1 MPDFDELNT
10 IEEALVDA
18 LRQLDGLSW
27 DWVAPPDLP
36 RGEGDVM
43 VEEWVRD
50 ALVRLNPEI
59 RANAE
64 FADDVIYRLRGAILA
79 AGHDGLVKSNEA
91 FSTWL
96 QNDHSMPFG
105 ENAQHV
111 PVRLIDYDDPANN
124 SFVVTR
130 QYTYKPAP
138 HTERRMDIVLIVN
151 GIPLVVG
158 EVKSPVRPSVTWAD
172 GAKDFLTDYW
182 KSVAGLF
189 VPNVLCFATEGR
201 KFRYAAVGSDYRFW
215 HPWRDTEDESEE
227 TPGLENVVA
236 TAQRMLRP
244 ELILRLLKAFTIYP
258 TLESGEKTKVIAR
271 YPQYEAA
278 NQIVDRVVRGLKKK
292 GLIWHFQGS
301 GKSFLMVFA
310 AQLLQARAELRNPTV
325 IIVVDRV
332 DLDTQIGGTFDAA
345 DVTNVIKART
355 RKELE
360 TFLRQDTR
368 QTLITT
374 VHKFGEAEGVLNQ
387 RENIILL
394 VDEAHRTQEGDL
406 GRKMREALPNAFMF
420 GLTGTP
426 ISRKDRN
433 TFVAFGDPDDPGG
446 YLNRYSYKQAIRD
459 GATLEV
465 RFEPRLIELR
475 VDRDAIDEGFDALAD
490 EYRLSESERADLS
503 RRAGKLAVLLKDPG
517 RLAVVADDI
526 VSHFTDRVQP
536 EGLKGMVVMIDRE
549 AVVSMKQ
556 LLDQSMGP
564 EASEVVMITTPQD
577 LEKWA
582 ARGIEVDPEQWQRW
596 NTLDS
601 DRTALEA
608 LLDRYRDPS
617 DPLQLLIVTNKLLT
631 GFDAPICQVMY
642 LDKPLRDHTLLQAI
656 CRTNRPYEGK
666 KSGLVVDYLGVFD
679 EIAKALDYDAEQ
691 IEGVIK
697 NFDELKAQFPGVM
710 EKALSY
716 FDVDR
721 SISGYEGLLA
731 AQDCIPTRELRDS
744 FAKDYSVVSQLW
756 EAIAPDPMLTP
767 FEDDYRWLSQV
778 YESIRPVS
786 GIGTLIWE
794 TLGPKTLDLV
804 HDHVTVDAIREDL
817 DTLVLDADI
826 ILELDTDEER
836 RRKGREIE
844 LTIRGRLQTHSHDPR
859 FEELGLRLE
868 RIRDEYEQG
877 VLTSLEWLKGL
888 LEIARDVVKAEQE
901 NEVQI
906 VSNGKQA
913 LTQIFEESKLDT
925 TPAMIEKIVD
935 DIDSIVKVTRFDG
948 WQGTRSG
955 DREIQRAIRQV
966 LLKYQLHR
974 DQDLFDRVYEY
985 VRQHY

>member
-1 MPDFDELNT
+1 M
-10 IEEALVDA
+10 
-18 LRQLDGLSW
+18 
-27 DWVAPPDLP
+27 
-36 RGEGDVM
+36 
-43 VEEWVRD
+43 
-50 ALVRLNPEI
+50 
-59 RANAE
+59 
-64 FADDVIYRLRGAILA
+64 
-79 AGHDGLVKSNEA
+79 
-91 FSTWL
+91 
-96 QNDHSMPFG
+96 
-105 ENAQHV
+105 
-111 PVRLIDYDDPANN
+111 
-124 SFVVTR
+124 
-130 QYTYKPAP
+130 
-138 HTERRMDIVLIVN
+138 
-151 GIPLVVG
+151 
-158 EVKSPVRPSVTWAD
+158 
-172 GAKDFLTDYW
+172 
-182 KSVAGLF
+182 
-189 VPNVLCFATEGR
+189 
-201 KFRYAAVGSDYRFW
+201 
-215 HPWRDTEDESEE
+215 
-227 TPGLENVVA
+227 
-236 TAQRMLRP
+236 
-244 ELILRLLKAFTIYP
+244 
-258 TLESGEKTKVIAR
+258 
-271 YPQYEAA
+271 
-278 NQIVDRVVRGLKKK
+278 
-292 GLIWHFQGS
+292 
-301 GKSFLMVFA
+301 
-310 AQLLQARAELRNPTV
+310 
-325 IIVVDRV
+325 

-345 DVTNVIKART
+345 DVANVVKART
-355 RKELE
+355 RSELE
-360 TFLRQDTR
+360 TLLRQDTR

-374 VHKFGEAEGVLNQ
+374 VHKFGEAGGVLNE
-387 RENIILL
+387 RNNIVLL

-433 TFVAFGDPDDPGG
+433 TFVAFGDRNDPGG
-446 YLNRYSYKQAIRD
+446 YLNRYSYRQAIRD

-503 RRAGKLAVLLKDPG
+503 RRAGKLSVLLKDPD

-549 AVVSMKQ
+549 AVVRMKQ
-556 LLDQSMGP
+556 MLDQRMDEG
-564 EASEVVMITTPQD
+564 ASEVVMITTPQD
-577 LEKWA
+577 TDKWA
-582 ARGIEVDPEQWQRW
+582 ARGIEVEQEQWLRW
-596 NTLDS
+596 KTLDS

-608 LLDRYRDPS
+608 LLERYRDPS

-631 GFDAPICQVMY
+631 GFDAPICHVMY

-666 KSGLVVDYLGVFD
+666 KSGLIVDYLGVFD
-679 EIAKALDYDAEQ
+679 EIAKALDYDEEQ
-691 IEGVIK
+691 IEGIIK
-697 NFDELKAQFPGVM
+697 NFEELRELFPAAI
-710 EKALSY
+710 EKALGY
-716 FDVDR
+716 FTVDR

-744 FAKDYSVVSQLW
+744 FARDYSVVSQLW
-756 EAIAPDPMLTP
+756 EAIAPDPMLSP
-767 FEDDYRWLSQV
+767 FEEDYRWLSQV

-794 TLGPKTLDLV
+794 TLGPKTLELV
-804 HDHVTVDAIREDL
+804 HEHVTVDAIREDL

-826 ILELDTDEER
+826 ILDLDSDEDQK
-836 RRKGREIE
+836 RKGQEIE
-844 LTIRGRLQTHSHDPR
+844 LTIRGRLQVHSHDPR

-877 VLTSLEWLKGL
+877 VLSSLDWLKGL
-888 LEIARDVVKAEQE
+888 LEIARDVVKAELE
-901 NEVQI
+901 TDVQI
-906 VSNGKQA
+906 VSNGRQA

-955 DREIQRAIRQV
+955 DRGIQRAIRQV